1 MKCNTKTL
9 YFQPK
14 PQPAIL
20 RRHGHARKP
29 SDGAKQ
35 DLFPIVEDKVVS
47 DNQHQK
53 NQGSSTSSE
62 ATVKANTIKEVCACC
77 LKFELKIYIM
87 NFYWVLQACVI
98 DRTFCDS
105 YKKTFKFQDYVYPG
119 FCTLKYWKPKLIKPF
134 HQLHQMSMLH
144 NEKD

>member
-1 MKCNTKTL
+1 MVDKKNGKYADTCSIKRDWTPFVNVFGRFQWHAISVDFCKHTSITKHVSWTSLPMKCNTKTL

-53 NQGSSTSSE
+53 NLGSSTSSE
-62 ATVKANTIKEVCACC
+62 DTVKANTIKEVCACC
-77 LKFELKIYIM
+77 LKFELQI
-87 NFYWVLQACVI
+87 
-98 DRTFCDS
+98 
-105 YKKTFKFQDYVYPG
+105 
-119 FCTLKYWKPKLIKPF
+119 
-134 HQLHQMSMLH
+134 
-144 NEKD
+144 